1 MLKLKNNVD
10 KQELLKFGLKEK
22 EDIYGNTIYYDGRNF
37 DISKNG
43 YILARNGGNKKR
55 FDVLYDLIQA
65 GLVEKVSD

>member
-37 DISKNG
+37 KITKNG